1 VVGTFTAPATIV
13 AAAAMIMVTLFM
25 VASRIAGRELQR
37 IQEHLIPQV
46 TFVLIRLHSQEKMT
60 LNPLIEFF
68 GDVGG

>member
-1 VVGTFTAPATIV
+1 
-13 AAAAMIMVTLFM
+13 M